1 MPAQGSGPYQHRPWT
16 KPSSSQKHRMDM
28 DTYAWGRKNPQTIH
42 SNLER
47 TRRNERMQREHER
60 YMRQVEQ
67 EQAREELEAARR
79 RQARADQEPKG
90 LARTDTQ
97 EFDSLLARG
106 QELAQDMDEDEA
118 VGLHRDWDETEDD
131 DDFLNDVATAKL
143 AELDL
148 MDGGALPTNV
158 VMTASMSAL
167 ITFALCLVPR

>member
-47 TRRNERMQREHER
+47 TRRDARMQRENEK
-60 YMRQVEQ
+60 YMRQVERDR
-67 EQAREELEAARR
+67 EREELEAAKR
-79 RQARADQEPKG
+79 RQANAD
-90 LARTDTQ
+90 RDTM
-97 EFDSLLARG
+97 EFDTLLARG
-106 QELAQDMDEDEA
+106 QKLANDMSEDEDENEA
-118 VGLHRDWDETEDD
+118 VGLRRDWDENEDD
-131 DDFLNDVATAKL
+131 DDFLHDVATAKL

-148 MDGGALPTNV
+148 MDGGAPATNV
-158 VMTASMSAL
+158 VVTASMSAL